1 MRFARPPDGFRVL
14 VPKELE
20 DRILSH
26 NAIWPGVEW
35 CWCAIVVRLEMTAH
49 RDGTEV
55 GEGFVQVFPDMPL
68 PGLRFRVAYL
78 ILGDCVHVAD
88 VWIGPLPTA

>member
-1 MRFARPPDGFRVL
+1 MRFAKPPDGFRVL

-26 NAIWPGVEW
+26 RTIWPRVAWFW
-35 CWCAIVVRLEMTAH
+35 CGIVVRLEATAH
-49 RDGTEV
+49 RDGAEV
-55 GEGFVQVFPDMPL
+55 ENGFVQVFHDMPV
-68 PGLRFRVAYL
+68 PGVRFRVAYL
-78 ILGDCVHVAD
+78 ILGDCVHVRD